1 MQIAM
6 HWHRTA
12 STIESCRPHPIMK
25 LDKVTPIANTMAK
38 AFDGGTRTE

>member
-1 MQIAM
+1 VLL
-6 HWHRTA
+6 TP
-12 STIESCRPHPIMK
+12 SIMK